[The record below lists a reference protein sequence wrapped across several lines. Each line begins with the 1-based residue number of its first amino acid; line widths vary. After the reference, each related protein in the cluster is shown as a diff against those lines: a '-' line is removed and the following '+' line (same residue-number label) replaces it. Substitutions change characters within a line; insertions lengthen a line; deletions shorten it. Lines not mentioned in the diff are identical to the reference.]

1 MLWCTHQVTSSCSSY
16 SGLSEGCPILTNGL
30 CWWLAYRKRNIN
42 NNNNNYYYNYY
53 YGVLFLGLQVNLFCT
68 NRTIGMTSFSIST
81 DCTGTN
87 GPLELMNH
95 ILLCI
100 LDMSVSLNA
109 GSWLKEP
116 ATWSIESPTFPEN
129 RGR

>member
-1 MLWCTHQVTSSCSSY
+1 
-16 SGLSEGCPILTNGL
+16 
-30 CWWLAYRKRNIN
+30 
-42 NNNNNYYYNYY
+42 
-53 YGVLFLGLQVNLFCT
+53 
-68 NRTIGMTSFSIST
+68 MTSFSIST

-87 GPLELMNH
+87 GPMELMNH
-95 ILLCI
+95 IQLCI